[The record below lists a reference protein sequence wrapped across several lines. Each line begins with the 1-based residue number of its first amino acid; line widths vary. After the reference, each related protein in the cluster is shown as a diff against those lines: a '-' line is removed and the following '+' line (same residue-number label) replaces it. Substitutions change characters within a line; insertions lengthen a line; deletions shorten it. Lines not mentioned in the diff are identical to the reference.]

1 MTMENL
7 PSRFQK
13 LIFLDFSISKKKC
26 DNFVI
31 RLICVLAVFLVAA
44 FLLYHIS
51 GMASFFR
58 TMDLSDKQLMLTL
71 NYDGGSVTD
80 GFWYM
85 LSSKYSSIPLIVG
98 LLFSF
103 YYFKAK
109 WYEALFIVLSIVL
122 VIFLSDQIS
131 SSIIKPY
138 FCRLRPSHSPAI
150 ADMFHYVNEYR
161 SGRYGFVSSHAAN
174 ALGVATYLSLVFR
187 KKKFVLSLWLWA
199 ICLCYSRIYLGVH
212 YPGDV
217 FFGGILGV
225 IVGGGV
231 YYIARYAYTHC
242 LFKICT
248 IDFYTTGI
256 SIRCALLNTAI
267 LGTIMFILCY
277 SMVVNLL

>member
-1 MTMENL
+1 MENL

-150 ADMFHYVNEYR
+150 ADMLHYVNEYR

-174 ALGVATYLSLVFR
+174 ALGVAT
-187 KKKFVLSLWLWA
+187 
-199 ICLCYSRIYLGVH
+199 
-212 YPGDV
+212 
-217 FFGGILGV
+217 
-225 IVGGGV
+225 
-231 YYIARYAYTHC
+231 
-242 LFKICT
+242 
-248 IDFYTTGI
+248 
-256 SIRCALLNTAI
+256 
-267 LGTIMFILCY
+267 
-277 SMVVNLL
+277 